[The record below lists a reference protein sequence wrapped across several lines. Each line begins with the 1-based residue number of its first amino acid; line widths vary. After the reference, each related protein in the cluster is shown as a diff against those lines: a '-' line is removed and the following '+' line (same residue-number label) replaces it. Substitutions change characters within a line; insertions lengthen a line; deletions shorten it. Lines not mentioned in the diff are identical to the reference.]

1 MVTRLLLLR
10 MRTHDALEVDPAH
23 LSFIWIKILIE
34 DKMTSKATK
43 KSSGYFFY
51 YLSQIKLINNIFV
64 SERNFK
70 IAKGAVVCSEALL
83 IGDIT
88 IGT

>member
-1 MVTRLLLLR
+1 MHLL
-10 MRTHDALEVDPAH
+10 
-23 LSFIWIKILIE
+23 
-34 DKMTSKATK
+34 
-43 KSSGYFFY
+43 
-51 YLSQIKLINNIFV
+51 

-88 IGT
+88 IGSLKYHQLFGCV